1 MKKQCG
7 KLRKMSLAQ
16 QWYRSMTVYNTNI
29 KPSIW
34 SGDPLLQCNLQKG
47 QKSAVT
53 RGVGKVGDWCLQQF
67 RFGKYASSRWLPP
80 LHSFCFPC
88 DLRSFQVQHNTA
100 QHILHGH
107 VQMLKTEVEQKEVEF
122 GYSSCCLC

>member
-1 MKKQCG
+1 MI
-7 KLRKMSLAQ
+7 
-16 QWYRSMTVYNTNI
+16 VYNTNT

-53 RGVGKVGDWCLQQF
+53 RGVRKVGDWCLQQF

-80 LHSFCFPC
+80 FTPFASPVTYVAFKC
-88 DLRSFQVQHNTA
+88 NTFYVA
-100 QHILHGH
+100 
-107 VQMLKTEVEQKEVEF
+107 T
-122 GYSSCCLC
+122 YRC